1 MGLRRIVLRDFVI
14 VDELDLDFS
23 TGFSVLTGETG
34 AGKSILI
41 DALQLVTGA
50 RSDAATVR
58 EGALRAEVSAEFDC
72 PAQARIW
79 LEAAGLQDARADE
92 ALLMRRTVDL
102 QGKSRGW
109 INGSPATATQMREI
123 GEQLIDI
130 HGQHAW
136 QSLTRP
142 EAVRGLLDA
151 YAKVDTAALAALWQ
165 QWRSAA
171 KTLADAQGMQGSL
184 QRERERLEW
193 QIGELDKLSPRAG
206 EWEEITTDHGRLS
219 NAQSLLDAA
228 QEALDLLD
236 LGETGRA
243 GAAAAVSQAAHRLSQ
258 QQHLEPGFA
267 QMTEVLE
274 SSLAQM
280 QDTVHSLRA
289 YLRKTELDPHRL
301 EQLDQRMAMWMS
313 LARRYKCA
321 PAELPKLVTAWAGEL
336 ARLDAAADL
345 AALDAAEKAAQSA
358 YLGQAR
364 AASRARAKAAPQ
376 LAGTITQTMQGLGM
390 QGGRFEVAL
399 TKNTQ
404 AQQCG
409 LEEVGFL
416 VAGHSG
422 SAPRQVSKVASGGE
436 LSRLALAIAVT
447 TSRLGTAQTLIFDEV
462 DAGVGGAVAQTV
474 GRLMKQL
481 GGDRQV
487 LAVTHLPQVASC
499 ADHHLLVSK
508 RLRGNATLSAV
519 TAVQGESRV
528 AEIARMLGGEQLLT
542 TTLAH
547 AKEMLR
553 SGQ

>member
-92 ALLMRRTVDL
+92 TLLMRRTVDL

-171 KTLADAQGMQGSL
+171 KSLADARGMQSSL

-219 NAQSLLDAA
+219 NAQSLIDAA

-236 LGETGRA
+236 AGEA
-243 GAAAAVSQAAHRLSQ
+243 GAAAAVGQATHRLAQ

-280 QDTVHSLRA
+280 EDTVHTLRA
-289 YLRKTELDPHRL
+289 YLRKTDLDPQRL

-321 PAELPKLVTAWAGEL
+321 PAELPKLVTAWTGEL

-358 YLGQAR
+358 YLDQAR
-364 AASRARAKAAPQ
+364 AASHARAKAAPQ
-376 LAGTITQTMQGLGM
+376 LAVTITQTMQGLGM

-399 TKNTQ
+399 TKTAQ

-528 AEIARMLGGEQLLT
+528 AEIARMLGGERLLT